1 MSCCGSLGGVFLCS
15 YIVEVHAQRADETAV
30 IVVDRQIGPRPVG
43 KQDEG
48 SRSAAG
54 DHRGKNK
61 GTVVNKE
68 PNSPLTYMGQRKV
81 EADTP
86 EQALPYSTGVEN
98 ITFNRN
104 KPRAGPDTLKY
115 LYFK

>member
-1 MSCCGSLGGVFLCS
+1 MLSVLMKLPLLSL
-15 YIVEVHAQRADETAV
+15 TARLAP
-30 IVVDRQIGPRPVG
+30 DLLE

-68 PNSPLTYMGQRKV
+68 PNSPRTYMGQRKV

-86 EQALPYSTGVEN
+86 EQAVPYSTGVGN
-98 ITFNRN
+98 ISFNRN
-104 KPRAGPDTLKY
+104 KP
-115 LYFK
+115 